1 MPEMQK
7 YKSKD
12 TIKKKEVNDG
22 HINFIRELYR
32 IKSETGNTDYF
43 NCNCVNFP
51 EYNIVEIKNI
61 K

>member
-12 TIKKKEVNDG
+12 TIKKKREVNDG

-32 IKSETGNTDYF
+32 IKAETGNTDYF

-51 EYNIVEIKNI
+51 EYTIVENRK
-61 K
+61 